1 MSNVA
6 EIKAILLKEIKIEFR
21 QRYAISAVL
30 LYVVATVFVCYLSF
44 RSIIDV
50 PTWNALLWII
60 ILFASFNTTA
70 KSFWQETEGRTL
82 YLYTLA
88 HPRSII
94 LAKMIYNAMLLTVV
108 AFSCFALYTLFL
120 GDSIIKNANIS
131 MFLTALFL
139 GSIGLSSLLTMIAG
153 IAFKTNNNMGLMAV
167 LGFPIILPF
176 MLTLIKFSKNALDQF
191 SWEANGKYAL
201 ILLAINL
208 MVVVLSSILFPY
220 LWRD

>member
-1 MSNVA
+1 MSNLT
-6 EIKAILLKEIKIEFR
+6 EIKAILTKEIKIEFR

-44 RSIIDV
+44 RSIIDI

-70 KSFWQETEGRTL
+70 KSFWQENEGRTL

-88 HPRSII
+88 HPRNII
-94 LAKMIYNAMLLTVV
+94 IAKIIYNALLLCVV
-108 AFSCFALYTLFL
+108 AISCFILYTLFL
-120 GDSIIKNANIS
+120 GNTIISNANVG
-131 MFLTALFL
+131 MFFCALIF
-139 GSIGLSSLLTMIAG
+139 GSIGLSSLLTMVAA

>member
-1 MSNVA
+1 MSNLA
-6 EIKAILLKEIKIEFR
+6 EIKAILTKEIKIEFR

-70 KSFWQETEGRTL
+70 KSFWQENEGRTL

-88 HPRSII
+88 HPRNII
-94 LAKMIYNAMLLTVV
+94 IAKIIYNAILLSVV
-108 AFSCFALYTLFL
+108 AISCFLLYTLFL
-120 GDSIIKNANIS
+120 GDAIIKEANIG
-131 MFLTALFL
+131 MFLCALLL
-139 GSIGLSSLLTMIAG
+139 GSVGLSSLLTMVAA